1 MSWQSWAANELN
13 QVATYPS
20 PYVNVHKGNMNTMGG
35 SIGLTCLLKRENL
48 AIELNV
54 VSVCITMEELSLS
67 VEISKTF
74 GFFQLLD
81 HAKKMI
87 SKFETKSTIKF
98 SCYKADKDF
107 GNHGI
112 YY

>member
-35 SIGLTCLLKRENL
+35 SIGLTCLLKRKNL
-48 AIELNV
+48 VRELNV

-74 GFFQLLD
+74 GYSQLLD

-98 SCYKADKDF
+98 SCYKANKDF

>member
-20 PYVNVHKGNMNTMGG
+20 PYVNVHKGNDYYGG

-54 VSVCITMEELSLS
+54 VFVCICGNFQNVRLLS
-67 VEISKTF
+67 VV
-74 GFFQLLD
+74 G
-81 HAKKMI
+81 
-87 SKFETKSTIKF
+87 
-98 SCYKADKDF
+98 SCQKDDF
-107 GNHGI
+107 KI
-112 YY
+112 

>member
-1 MSWQSWAANELN
+1 
-13 QVATYPS
+13 
-20 PYVNVHKGNMNTMGG
+20 MGG

-74 GFFQLLD
+74 GYFQLLD
-81 HAKKMI
+81 QRRVP
-87 SKFETKSTIKF
+87 
-98 SCYKADKDF
+98 
-107 GNHGI
+107 
-112 YY
+112 

>member
-20 PYVNVHKGNMNTMGG
+20 PYVNVHKGNDYYGG

-54 VSVCITMEELSLS
+54 VSVCIRIVFVCGNFQNVRLLS
-67 VEISKTF
+67 VV
-74 GFFQLLD
+74 G
-81 HAKKMI
+81 
-87 SKFETKSTIKF
+87 
-98 SCYKADKDF
+98 SCQKDDF
-107 GNHGI
+107 KI
-112 YY
+112 

>member
-20 PYVNVHKGNMNTMGG
+20 PYVNVHKGNMNT
-35 SIGLTCLLKRENL
+35 ILTCLLKCENL

-74 GFFQLLD
+74 GYFQLLD

-112 YY
+112 

>member
-20 PYVNVHKGNMNTMGG
+20 PYVNVHNGNDYYGG

-48 AIELNV
+48 AIQLNV

-67 VEISKTF
+67 VEN
-74 GFFQLLD
+74 FQNVRLL
-81 HAKKMI
+81 
-87 SKFETKSTIKF
+87 SVVG
-98 SCYKADKDF
+98 SCQKDDF
-107 GNHGI
+107 KI
-112 YY
+112 

>member
-13 QVATYPS
+13 QVAIYPS

-35 SIGLTCLLKRENL
+35 SIGLTCLLKCENL

-74 GFFQLLD
+74 GYFQLLD